1 MGWDF
6 LPVSALRGV
15 VDLAVRLVELGGA
28 AVILAGA
35 TWRSRSSSY
44 PAWSGCAARKH
55 RSGEVDHCASQP

>member
-35 TWRSRSSSY
+35 TW
-44 PAWSGCAARKH
+44 AFAQFVVSGVVRMRGAK
-55 RSGEVDHCASQP
+55 ASQRPLTGSTGSG